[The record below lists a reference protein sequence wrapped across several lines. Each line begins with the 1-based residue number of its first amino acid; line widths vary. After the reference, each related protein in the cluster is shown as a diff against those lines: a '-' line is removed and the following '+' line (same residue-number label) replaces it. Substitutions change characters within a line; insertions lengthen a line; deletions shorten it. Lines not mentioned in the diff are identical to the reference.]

1 MKYLFSSIALLFLI
15 NSSFAKNVVNDTIP
29 FIINNQNTIYV
40 KAVFN
45 KKDTLNL
52 NFDTGTS
59 ELILTNDVLKN
70 RLNSEIKLY
79 STFYNLK
86 IGKTDYQ
93 TKVYDAQLS
102 GHDTDGR
109 FGWDF
114 FKDKVVELNYDK
126 NSIVVHSEI
135 PKYVLKD
142 NAYTKLDIKFFD
154 NVFSVE
160 SIISQSG
167 IEVKD
172 RFLFDTGYQRTAMLD
187 NDLLNAE
194 KFPIE
199 KMKEIKR
206 VIMKGAQGNEIPVVT
221 SNLEKLIIG
230 DYELKNVP
238 IQKLTSYKPLKG
250 VNIHILGNEVLKRF
264 NTIFDFQNNIV
275 YLKKNKLYN
284 VEYIDMK
291 KSGI

>member
-1 MKYLFSSIALLFLI
+1 MKYFFSSIVLLFLI

-86 IGKTDYQ
+86 IGKTNYQ

-126 NSIVVHSEI
+126 NIIVVHSEI

-142 NAYTKLDIKFFD
+142 DAYTKLAIKFFD

-167 IEVKD
+167 IEIKD

-206 VIMKGAQGNEIPVVT
+206 VIMKGAQGNEIPVFT

-250 VNIHILGNEVLKRF
+250 TNIHILGNEVLKRF
-264 NTIFDFQNNIV
+264 NTILDFQNNIV

>member
-1 MKYLFSSIALLFLI
+1 MKYFFSSIVLLFLI

-86 IGKTDYQ
+86 IGKTNYQ

-126 NSIVVHSEI
+126 NIIIVHSEI

-142 NAYTKLDIKFFD
+142 DAYTKLAIKFFD

-167 IEVKD
+167 IEIKD

-206 VIMKGAQGNEIPVVT
+206 VIMKGAQGNEIPVIT

>member
-1 MKYLFSSIALLFLI
+1 MKYFFSSIALLFLV
-15 NSSFAKNVVNDTIP
+15 NNSFAKNVVNDTIP

-126 NSIVVHSEI
+126 NIIVVHSEI

-167 IEVKD
+167 IEIKD

-221 SNLEKLIIG
+221 SNLEKLKIG